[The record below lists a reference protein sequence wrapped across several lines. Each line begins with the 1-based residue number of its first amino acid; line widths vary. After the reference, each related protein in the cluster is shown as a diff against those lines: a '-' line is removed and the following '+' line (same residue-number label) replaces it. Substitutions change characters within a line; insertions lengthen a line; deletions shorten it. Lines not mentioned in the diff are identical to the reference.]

1 MERLPWWIENFF
13 GCLVFEFFCAL
24 GSLRCLNFLCL
35 RSEIVCL
42 GIAVP
47 LMPGN
52 KVQEPSEHTE
62 LSSTGK
68 VI

>member
-1 MERLPWWIENFF
+1 MGRLTRWIENCF
-13 GCLVFEFFCAL
+13 GSLVFDFFCAL

-47 LMPGN
+47 LFPGN
-52 KVQEPSEHTE
+52 KV
-62 LSSTGK
+62 
-68 VI
+68 